1 MNLLLVTRAAQSAFN
16 KAGYSRDDA
25 YQNALAIASYLSEP
39 ENYEACRK
47 LYQINDDSELAY
59 RLAQTLVED
68 LRSKQGL

>member
-16 KAGYSRDDA
+16 KAGYNRDEA

-39 ENYEACRK
+39 ENFETCRK
-47 LYQINDDSELAY
+47 LYQIGDDWELPY

-68 LRSKQGL
+68 QRARTGL